1 MYTEFHTNA
10 SALDDNFLK
19 ALRAIFKNKPISIII
34 EEEIDET
41 EYLLRSPANRKM
53 LLESL
58 KSKEG
63 YEYTAKEFTE
73 LNKKLRKGQ
82 QVDFSKVRKVKIP
95 K

>member
-1 MYTEFHTNA
+1 
-10 SALDDNFLK
+10 
-19 ALRAIFKNKPISIII
+19 
-34 EEEIDET
+34 
-41 EYLLRSPANRKM
+41 M